1 MPTDTTAERIVF
13 AAIKT
18 LLKQGMKRTSLVDV
32 ADEAGVTR
40 VTIYRYFGDKHGLV
54 AAVCRHLTDI
64 FRRAAKGNPGDS
76 TRDIDVRL
84 GRLGEELGGL
94 PPGNLLALFD
104 EIHRLYPP
112 IYEEFRAARDSALDQ
127 LFEQALAVA
136 SQERAIREGVNLLVV
151 KGMFRALI
159 MGLLDSAA
167 MIAADVPYPEIC
179 ETVTTV
185 LRHGVL
191 KN

>member
-1 MPTDTTAERIVF
+1 MTTDTTPERIVF

-18 LLKQGMKRTSLVDV
+18 LLKQGMKRTSLADV
-32 ADEAGVTR
+32 AYEAGVTR

-54 AAVCRHLTDI
+54 EAVCRNLADI
-64 FRRAAKGNPGDS
+64 FQRAAKGNPGDS
-76 TRDIDVRL
+76 TQDIDVRL

-104 EIHRLYPP
+104 EIRRFYPP

-136 SQERAIREGVNLLVV
+136 SQERAIREGVNLQVV

-159 MGLLDSAA
+159 MGLLESPA
-167 MIAADVPYPEIC
+167 MIAANVPYAEIC